1 MLTSRVEVPRV
12 TKVRARRADEAVIGV
27 LRVTHG
33 IERDTETNIDHRNL
47 IEVPRRTAVERVADL
62 IDRISLQEQYL
73 GVSFMNGLTG
83 GSRQWRIAKGQTH
96 IRRIA
101 Q

>member
-12 TKVRARRADEAVIGV
+12 TRVRARRADEAVIGV

-33 IERDTETNIDHRNL
+33 I
-47 IEVPRRTAVERVADL
+47 ERVADL